1 MHARCFCHKLALI
14 VNAALAALLLKT
26 LPPGKSKQSVLGY
39 FPVLGKVAEEDEANE
54 DQAVVVTKTSLPVN
68 VQNDP
73 ASVSDSGTD
82 SDYGNADE
90 SLSEYEGSVDSDD
103 ETEPTKT
110 KSTLK
115 TSASTK
121 YKNST
126 KLLEL
131 TQKLDV
137 VIKTI
142 TRSAAQRSNFD
153 RTAEKLKLKV
163 APLIAGYGSRWNI
176 RYQSYQKA
184 INAREVIDHIL
195 KEDQEQ
201 NQAGLFADVLF
212 SPRDWKEID
221 NLNAQLEVFVKLT
234 AEMEGDS
241 ATGCHVLPKYL
252 ELRESLKEKLE
263 LSSDTDSLYPMLHAM
278 LQRVD
283 KYLKEAMQ
291 CHTLV
296 LATLMHPCFRMHL
309 FELVF
314 GANSP
319 EVTTILEL
327 LKDEFQRTKAK
338 QQELAKNKNP
348 IDPDVFIVDK
358 PLDLPPTGSSLMNS
372 LASRMAV
379 QPTAEANEVE
389 SYLQADLS
397 FNEGDIER
405 KTTPLK
411 WWQVC

>member
-14 VNAALAALLLKT
+14 VNAGLAALSLKT

-131 TQKLDV
+131 TQKL
-137 VIKTI
+137 
-142 TRSAAQRSNFD
+142 
-153 RTAEKLKLKV
+153 KV
-163 APLIAGYGSRWNI
+163 APLIAGYGIRWNI

-184 INAREVIDHIL
+184 IDAREVIDHIL

-263 LSSDTDSLYPMLHAM
+263 LSSDTDSLYPMLHTM

-296 LATLMHPCFRMHL
+296 LATLMHL

-358 PLDLPPTGSSLMNS
+358 PLDPPPTGSSLMNR

-379 QPTAEANEVE
+379 QPTAEANEVK